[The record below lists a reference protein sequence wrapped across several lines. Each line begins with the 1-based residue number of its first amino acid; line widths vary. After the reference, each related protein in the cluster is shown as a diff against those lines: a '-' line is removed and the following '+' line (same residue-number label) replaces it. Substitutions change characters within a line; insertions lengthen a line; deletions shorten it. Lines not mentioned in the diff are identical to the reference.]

1 MKQRYIKPSFRPIK
15 LKQRIL
21 TLGSQG
27 KQENISFQEG
37 VRGKFDAKGCSF
49 DALEEC
55 DE

>member
-21 TLGSQG
+21 TLGSQ
-27 KQENISFQEG
+27 ENISFQQG
-37 VRGKFDAKGCSF
+37 IRGKFDAKGCSF
-49 DALEEC
+49 DVSEEC